1 MSISTRGLLGT
12 QIREESYRPGDTE
25 LNPAVRRGR
34 LAPRALGRRKI
45 LVPSLMSVS
54 YPVGIEGTF
63 K

>member
-1 MSISTRGLLGT
+1 M
-12 QIREESYRPGDTE
+12 QIREESCRPGDTE
-25 LNPAVRRGR
+25 LNPAVRRGH

-45 LVPSLMSVS
+45 LVPSLISVS